1 MQNGEWPR
9 TLEGGHQVNVP
20 QGSDKRIVDA
30 SRNCVGRDVLC
41 VASADAL
48 SGIAEAVRR
57 VTIKNARVLFM
68 TLENLRF
75 GYNRLFFF
83 NTSIW
88 SSGKMKTSVQGHEE
102 IEVNNILLIKLKL
115 KITLNNNLNDKIKQQ
130 PQGIHW
136 LFMAP
141 SISASPACKIAW

>member
-1 MQNGEWPR
+1 MVTKSTCPKAATSESWMPVATALAGM
-9 TLEGGHQVNVP
+9 
-20 QGSDKRIVDA
+20 S
-30 SRNCVGRDVLC
+30 C

-102 IEVNNILLIKLKL
+102 IEVNNILLIK
-115 KITLNNNLNDKIKQQ
+115 
-130 PQGIHW
+130 
-136 LFMAP
+136 
-141 SISASPACKIAW
+141 